1 MGVPTTVSF
10 IDTGA
15 GDAYVEVGAWVAVIV
30 VVPGLKSV
38 AIAPLNAT
46 TVGSDAVKLHVP
58 EDVDVGGC
66 IFT

>member
-15 GDAYVEVGAWVAVIV
+15 GDANVVVGAWLAVIV
-30 VVPGLKSV
+30 VMPGLKSV

-46 TVGSDAVKLHVP
+46 TEGSEAVKLHAPV
-58 EDVDVGGC
+58 DVDVGG
-66 IFT
+66 